1 MCGSGQIRSDF
12 EGKTIAGDGLPN
24 AEARPKGRRIR
35 LCEMGHWCCSVI
47 GTCLTHEDLLVIA
60 RKWSVNIEPDA
71 RAFDVHGFFVR
82 KAGEPGDISRAIE
95 KLLDGRYGGLIRRV
109 ANTKHH
115 DRLVEFWNTAVNDG
129 FVAGAYWAV
138 ISHRHVPDDLRN
150 RIFGEVH
157 MMSHLLGGTARKI
170 VGAAAELQA
179 RVDQMERR
187 QERWSSQVRHALD
200 ERDNKIARLQDE
212 LGRSRAQPQKPVASI
227 APPDADKLSRLNAKQ
242 ERALIASRTRA
253 RQLANELAQANDRLS
268 ELRKTRLVRTP
279 QPSVAEFDPAF
290 GLCGKAVL
298 YLGGRQAS
306 VPQITRAAEAA
317 RVSLLHHDGGLEQS
331 AHLIDD
337 LVNRCDAVICPVD
350 CINHQACLKAK
361 KLCKKM
367 QKPFMPVSSRG
378 TTTFQRAL
386 ADLASRLN
394 SDPTGALENG
404 QQQ

>member
-1 MCGSGQIRSDF
+1 MCNSQQISPGI
-12 EGKTIAGDGLPN
+12 EGKTINGDGLLN
-24 AEARPKGRRIR
+24 AVAQAKGRRIR

-47 GTCLTHEDLLVIA
+47 GTCLTHDDLLVIA
-60 RKWSVNIEPDA
+60 RKWNVHIENDA
-71 RAFDVHGFFVR
+71 RAFDVHGFFAR

-109 ANTKHH
+109 SNTSDDEK
-115 DRLVEFWNTAVNDG
+115 LVDFWNTAVNDG
-129 FVAGAYWAV
+129 FVAGAYWAI
-138 ISHRHVPDDLRN
+138 ISHRHVPDELRN

-187 QERWSSQVRHALD
+187 QERWSSQARHALD
-200 ERDNKIARLQDE
+200 VRDGKIQKLQDE
-212 LGRSRAQPQKPVASI
+212 LGRSRTRQRAPAVAV
-227 APPDADKLSRLNAKQ
+227 PETDKLSKLNAKQ
-242 ERALIASRTRA
+242 ERALIAARTRA
-253 RQLANELAQANDRLS
+253 RQLANELEQVKDRLS
-268 ELRKTRLVRTP
+268 GLRKSIPPRAAQLPVV
-279 QPSVAEFDPAF
+279 SFDPGV

-306 VPQITRAAEAA
+306 VPQITKAAEAA

-337 LVNRCDAVICPVD
+337 LVSRCDAVICPID

-361 KLCKKM
+361 KLCKKLR
-367 QKPFMPVSSRG
+367 KPFMPISSRG

-386 ADLASRLN
+386 AELASRLN
-394 SDPTGALENG
+394 ANAAGATEHR
-404 QQQ
+404 Q

>member
-1 MCGSGQIRSDF
+1 MCGSHQILSDF
-12 EGKTIAGDGLPN
+12 EAKAFEGDGLQN
-24 AEARPKGRRIR
+24 ATARPKGRRIR
-35 LCEMGHWCCSVI
+35 LSEMGHWCCSVI
-47 GTCLTHEDLLVIA
+47 GTCLTHEDLLVVA
-60 RKWSVNIEPDA
+60 RKWNVNIEPDA

-82 KAGEPGDISRAIE
+82 KAGEQGDISRAIE
-95 KLLDGRYGGLIRRV
+95 KMLDGRYGGLVRRV
-109 ANTKHH
+109 SNITEE

-129 FVAGAYWAV
+129 FVAGAYWAI

-187 QERWSSQVRHALD
+187 QERWSSQMRDALD
-200 ERDNKIARLQDE
+200 ERDGRIAQLQDE
-212 LGRSRAQPQKPVASI
+212 LGRSRTLLQKRAASAE
-227 APPDADKLSRLNAKQ
+227 APDTGKLSKLNAKQ
-242 ERALIASRTRA
+242 ERALIAARTRA
-253 RQLANELAQANDRLS
+253 RQLANELEQVKHRLT
-268 ELRKTRLVRTP
+268 ELRKSRPARAMQSSIAT
-279 QPSVAEFDPAF
+279 FDPVV

-298 YLGGRQAS
+298 YLGGKQAS

-337 LVNRCDAVICPVD
+337 LISRCDAVICPVD

-367 QKPFMPVSSRG
+367 QKPFMPVTSRG

-386 ADLASRLN
+386 AELASRLN
-394 SDPTGALENG
+394 GSSAGAIEHR
-404 QQQ
+404 Q

>member
-1 MCGSGQIRSDF
+1 MCNSEQASTGVEAKIIK
-12 EGKTIAGDGLPN
+12 EDGLPN
-24 AEARPKGRRIR
+24 AVAQPKGRRIR
-35 LCEMGHWCCSVI
+35 LSEMGHWCCSVI
-47 GTCLTHEDLLVIA
+47 GTCLTHDDLLVVA
-60 RKWSVNIEPDA
+60 RKWNVNIEADA

-95 KLLDGRYGGLIRRV
+95 KMLDGRYGGLIRRV
-109 ANTKHH
+109 ANTADDEK
-115 DRLVEFWNTAVNDG
+115 LVDFWNNAVNDG
-129 FVAGAYWAV
+129 FVAGAYWAI

-170 VGAAAELQA
+170 VGAAAELQT

-187 QERWSSQVRHALD
+187 QERWSSQARQALEVRD
-200 ERDNKIARLQDE
+200 SKIQKLQDE
-212 LGRSRAQPQKPVASI
+212 LAKSRSRQRTPSAAVPETA
-227 APPDADKLSRLNAKQ
+227 KLSKLNAKQ
-242 ERALIASRTRA
+242 ERALIAARTRA
-253 RQLANELAQANDRLS
+253 RQLANELEQVKERLS
-268 ELRKTRLVRTP
+268 ELRKSRP
-279 QPSVAEFDPAF
+279 SKPAQPPAVAFDPVA

-306 VPQITRAAEAA
+306 VPQITKAAEAA

-337 LVNRCDAVICPVD
+337 LISRCDAVICPVD

-367 QKPFMPVSSRG
+367 RKPFMPVSSRG

-394 SDPTGALENG
+394 VSATGAMEHR
-404 QQQ
+404 Q

>member
-1 MCGSGQIRSDF
+1 MCNSHQKSTGN
-12 EGKTIAGDGLPN
+12 EGEAIETGGLPN
-24 AEARPKGRRIR
+24 AVARAKGRRIR
-35 LCEMGHWCCSVI
+35 LSEMGHWCCSVI
-47 GTCLTHEDLLVIA
+47 GTCLTHDDLLVVA
-60 RKWSVNIEPDA
+60 RKWNVNIEADA

-95 KLLDGRYGGLIRRV
+95 KMLDGRYGGLVRRV
-109 ANTKHH
+109 ANTT
-115 DRLVEFWNTAVNDG
+115 DDERLVEFWNTAVNDG

-138 ISHRHVPDDLRN
+138 ISHRHVPDELRN

-179 RVDQMERR
+179 KVDQMERR
-187 QERWSSQVRHALD
+187 QERWSSQMCHALD
-200 ERDNKIARLQDE
+200 ARDGKIAKLQDE
-212 LGRSRAQPQKPVASI
+212 LGRFRTERSQRAPSATTSQE
-227 APPDADKLSRLNAKQ
+227 DKLSKLNAKQ
-242 ERALIASRTRA
+242 ERALIAARTRA
-253 RQLANELAQANDRLS
+253 RQLANELEQVKQRLS
-268 ELRKTRLVRTP
+268 EMRRSRP
-279 QPSVAEFDPAF
+279 SRAQQPSVVSFDPGL

-306 VPQITRAAEAA
+306 VPQITKAAEAA

-337 LVNRCDAVICPVD
+337 LISRCDAVICPVD

-361 KLCKKM
+361 RLCKKM
-367 QKPFMPVSSRG
+367 HKPFMPVSSRG

-386 ADLASRLN
+386 AELASRLN
-394 SDPTGALENG
+394 TGATG
-404 QQQ
+404 AMQYRQ

>member
-1 MCGSGQIRSDF
+1 MCSSQQILSGI
-12 EGKTIAGDGLPN
+12 EAKAIEADGLPD
-24 AEARPKGRRIR
+24 ALAQPKGRRIR

-47 GTCLTHEDLLVIA
+47 GTCLTHDDLLVVA
-60 RKWSVNIEPDA
+60 RKWNVHIENDA
-71 RAFDVHGFFVR
+71 RTFDVHGFFAR

-109 ANTKHH
+109 SNTCDDEK
-115 DRLVEFWNTAVNDG
+115 LVDFWNTAVNDG
-129 FVAGAYWAV
+129 FVAGAYWAI
-138 ISHRHVPDDLRN
+138 ISHRHVPDELRN

-170 VGAAAELQA
+170 VGAAAELQT

-187 QERWSSQVRHALD
+187 QERWSSQARHAL
-200 ERDNKIARLQDE
+200 ELRDSKIASLQDE
-212 LGRSRAQPQKPVASI
+212 LARSRTRQRVPSAA
-227 APPDADKLSRLNAKQ
+227 APGTDKLSKLNAKQ
-242 ERALIASRTRA
+242 ERALIAARTRA
-253 RQLANELAQANDRLS
+253 RQLANELEQVKERLS
-268 ELRKTRLVRTP
+268 ELRKSRPSRTAQP
-279 QPSVAEFDPAF
+279 QAVIFDPGV

-306 VPQITRAAEAA
+306 VPQITKAAEAA

-337 LVNRCDAVICPVD
+337 LISRCDAVICPVD

-367 QKPFMPVSSRG
+367 RKPFMPVSSRG

-386 ADLASRLN
+386 ADLASRWN
-394 SDPTGALENG
+394 TSTASAMEPR
-404 QQQ
+404 Q